1 MDIKYRKAFEEVLD
15 LLEHT
20 ERALVRKIPRKFME
34 FLRQNADM
42 THEVMFDSSKRLK
55 EQAIRKKKK
64 KILAMLYNEYIC
76 KDETEEKVLNTKNN
90 LQEKLL
96 SIFKSK
102 PGGEK

>member
-1 MDIKYRKAFEEVLD
+1 MDIEYRKSFGEVLEVI
-15 LLEHT
+15 EHK
-20 ERALVRKIPRKFME
+20 ERGLVRKIPREFME
-34 FLRQNADM
+34 CLRQNADM

-55 EQAIRKKKK
+55 EQAISKESKE
-64 KILAMLYNEYIC
+64 ILAMLYNEYIC

-102 PGGEK
+102 TGGEK

>member
-1 MDIKYRKAFEEVLD
+1 MPEAIGKVGGMNKKYQIDSAENR
-15 LLEHT
+15 
-20 ERALVRKIPRKFME
+20 E
-34 FLRQNADM
+34 FLRKNADM

-55 EQAIRKKKK
+55 EQAISKESKE
-64 KILAMLYNEYIC
+64 ILAMLYNEYIC

-102 PGGEK
+102 TGGEK